1 MFNQSTGGYS
11 LADIAAATGGSRN
24 GSFLGGDGGWWIIL
38 LFLFAGWGGNGLW
51 GQGGFPR
58 SGGGAASPVY
68 QGTTTREEIT
78 YGLDMSGLKGGIS
91 DLSSQMK
98 DGFYAI
104 NNGLLTGFANSTA
117 AVTGGIQAIQSDIC
131 NLGLTN
137 LQNTNTII
145 SAINADTVANMRDTY
160 ALTAQM
166 NSLANQQQS
175 CCCDTQRQIERNF
188 ADLNYN
194 LASQECDTRR
204 TVTDGVRDIIDA
216 SNANTRSILDFL
228 VQDRITALTN
238 ENSALKTQI
247 SQSEQNAYL
256 VSQLAPKASP
266 AYVVANPYTGAIYP
280 LTTYGS
286 GYGCGCG
293 CAA

>member
-1 MFNQSTGGYS
+1 MS
-11 LADIAAATGGSRN
+11 DI
-24 GSFLGGDGGWWIIL
+24 
-38 LFLFAGWGGNGLW
+38 
-51 GQGGFPR
+51 QH
-58 SGGGAASPVY
+58 
-68 QGTTTREEIT
+68 
-78 YGLDMSGLKGGIS
+78 GIN
-91 DLSSQMK
+91 DLNDSMK

-104 NNGLLTGFANSTA
+104 NTGLLNGFANSTA

-137 LQNTNTII
+137 LQNTNSVI
-145 SAINADTVANMRDTY
+145 SAINADTIANMQNTFGITTQLN
-160 ALTAQM
+160 AM
-166 NSLANQQQS
+166 ANQQQN
-175 CCCDTQRQIERNF
+175 CCCETQRQMERDF
-188 ADLNYN
+188 AELNYN

-216 SNANTRSILDFL
+216 NNANTRSIIDFL

-238 ENSALKTQI
+238 ENSALRNQI

-266 AYVVANPYTGAIYP
+266 AYVVANPYTGTIYP
-280 LTTYGS
+280 MTTYGS

-293 CAA
+293 MAMA